1 MVGGGFPVAT
11 MSNLNPSYV
20 ELLWVEL
27 GLGFDNILKTRMD
40 DKRSFEHTYLSQPV
54 VLEIKYQSLFLLPY
68 IYIIKIRM
76 DDKRSFEHTYM
87 CQPVVL
93 EVKCQSLILAYIYI
107 L

>member
-1 MVGGGFPVAT
+1 

-20 ELLWVEL
+20 ELLWV
-27 GLGFDNILKTRMD
+27 DNILKIRMD
-40 DKRSFEHTYLSQPV
+40 DKSFEHTYLSQPV
-54 VLEIKYQSLFLLPY
+54 VLEMKYQSLFLLPY